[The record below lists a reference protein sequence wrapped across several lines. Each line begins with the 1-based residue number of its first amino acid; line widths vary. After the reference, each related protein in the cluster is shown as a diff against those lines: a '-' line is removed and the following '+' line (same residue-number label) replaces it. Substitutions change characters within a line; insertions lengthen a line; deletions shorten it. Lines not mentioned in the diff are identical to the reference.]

1 MQRRDLMWLAG
12 LAAPG
17 LCLSLPALAVER
29 ELRIGIQKYGSLVV
43 LKERGLLEQRL
54 GPHGWTVTWTEFPG
68 GPQLLEA
75 LNVGAIDFGTT
86 GEAPPIFAQ
95 AAGAPLLY
103 VGYEPPAPQGE
114 AILVPKEPPIADVAG
129 LKGKKVAFNKGS
141 NVQYLLV
148 KALEAAGLTYA
159 EIEPVY
165 LPPADARAAFDRGA
179 IDAWVIWDP
188 FLRRSPSPP
197 AVRVP
202 CATATGLVKNHH
214 LLPRDPAV
222 ARRDS
227 AGDRIGGVP
236 ASRDSIAGPAGNVA
250 EARHDPRARAGVDPS
265 SRARAWH
272 FDRSGWASSRSRLRW
287 SPSSSGSPTSSTR
300 SASCRSGSRSPKRSR
315 TRASDRAAG
324 PPPCCLAGAAR
335 VASLPGGSG
344 ARAIRR
350 RVVHSDPGDGRHLG
364 TTDGA
369 RTVDL
374 DYLRQIA
381 QAADRLGYYG
391 VLLPTGRSC
400 EDTWVV
406 ASALVPLTQ
415 RLRFLVAVRPG
426 LSRLGGGAHGGDLG
440 PPLGEGAR

>member
-114 AILVPKEPPIADVAG
+114 AILVPKDLPIADVAG

-165 LPPADARAAFDRGA
+165 LPPADARAAFERGA
-179 IDAWVIWDP
+179 VDAWVIWDP
-188 FLRRSPSPP
+188 FLAAAQS
-197 AVRVP
+197 
-202 CATATGLVKNHH
+202 ATGARTLADGTGLVKNHQFYLATQSFAATEPEIVQAIVADIAEIDRWAAGNTTEVAA
-214 LLPRDPAV
+214 LLSPRMGIPAPR
-222 ARRDS
+222 APGGTRPHGLWRAS
-227 AGDRIGGVP
+227 AGR
-236 ASRDSIAGPAGNVA
+236 
-250 EARHDPRARAGVDPS
+250 
-265 SRARAWH
+265 
-272 FDRSGWASSRSRLRW
+272 
-287 SPSSSGSPTSSTR
+287 
-300 SASCRSGSRSPKRSR
+300 
-315 TRASDRAAG
+315 
-324 PPPCCLAGAAR
+324 
-335 VASLPGGSG
+335 
-344 ARAIRR
+344 
-350 RVVHSDPGDGRHLG
+350 
-364 TTDGA
+364 
-369 RTVDL
+369 
-374 DYLRQIA
+374 
-381 QAADRLGYYG
+381 
-391 VLLPTGRSC
+391 
-400 EDTWVV
+400 
-406 ASALVPLTQ
+406 
-415 RLRFLVAVRPG
+415 
-426 LSRLGGGAHGGDLG
+426 
-440 PPLGEGAR
+440 